1 MFRVRVLATEEEIA
15 LITQA
20 ARKRGLSAPQFVSRV
35 VKRLARTL
43 KTPETGR
50 RSATSSRRTK
60 SLRKKPKS

>member
-20 ARKRGLSAPQFVSRV
+20 ARKLGLSAPQFVTRL
-35 VKRLARTL
+35 VKRLTRTL
-43 KTPETGR
+43 QTPKTRR
-50 RSATSSRRTK
+50 RSATSPRRTK